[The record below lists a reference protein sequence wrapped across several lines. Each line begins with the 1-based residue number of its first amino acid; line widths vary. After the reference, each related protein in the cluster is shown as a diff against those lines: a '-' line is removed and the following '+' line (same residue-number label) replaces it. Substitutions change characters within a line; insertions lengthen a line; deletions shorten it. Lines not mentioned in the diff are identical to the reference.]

1 MNPPLPAPVAVVP
14 ALPFLALAGPTGVGK
29 SAVALALAPRLN
41 AEIVAADSMQ
51 VYRGFMIGTGKPAR
65 AERAA
70 VPHHGLDLAEPEA
83 GFDVAAF
90 RAAAAAAC
98 VAIRARGRLPL
109 VVAGTG
115 LYLRALRQG
124 LCEAPAPDPAVRRR
138 LEAAARRLGVPALH
152 ARLTRA
158 DPEAAARLSVNDRV
172 RVVRALEV
180 LEQTGVPLSRLQA
193 RHRDRQ
199 GPPAGLVIGLARE
212 RADLTR
218 RIDARAEAMV
228 AAGLEGEV
236 RGLLTAGYGESRPM
250 RGLGYRHFAAVVRG
264 ERSAPEAIRLMQRD
278 TRRYAKRQLT
288 WFRKEPGILW
298 LRLAPDE
305 PAATTAE
312 RVLTLLREQAQGETA
327 PWSA

>member
-1 MNPPLPAPVAVVP
+1 MTP
-14 ALPFLALAGPTGVGK
+14 ALRPSAAALPSLAFLALAGPTGVGK
-29 SAVALALAPRLN
+29 TAVALALAPRLD
-41 AEIVAADSMQ
+41 AEILVADSMQ
-51 VYRGFMIGTGKPAR
+51 VYRGFTVGTGKPAP

-70 VPHHGLDLAEPEA
+70 VPHHGLDLAEPDA

-90 RAAAAAAC
+90 RAGAAAALA
-98 VAIRARGRLPL
+98 AIRARGHLPL

-138 LEAAARRLGVPALH
+138 LEAEARRLGVPALH
-152 ARLTRA
+152 ARLKAA

-180 LEQTGVPLSRLQA
+180 FEQTGVPLSRLQA
-193 RHRDRQ
+193 QHRERQ
-199 GPPAGLVIGLARE
+199 GPPAGLVIGLTRE

-218 RIDARAEAMV
+218 RIEARALAMV
-228 AAGLEGEV
+228 ASGLEAEV
-236 RGLLTAGYGESRPM
+236 RALLAQGYGGSRPM
-250 RGLGYRHFAAVVRG
+250 RGLGYRHFLPVVRG
-264 ERSAPEAIRLMQRD
+264 ERTAAEAIHLMERD

-288 WFRKEPGILW
+288 WFRKEPGIVW
-298 LRLAPDE
+298 LRLAPE
-305 PAATTAE
+305 ERPARTAE
-312 RVLTLLREQAQGETA
+312 RILALLADRAAGEAA

>member
-1 MNPPLPAPVAVVP
+1 MSPTLRPSPAAVP
-14 ALPFLALAGPTGVGK
+14 TRAFLALGGPTGVGK

-41 AEIVAADSMQ
+41 AEIVVADSMQ
-51 VYRGFMIGTGKPAR
+51 VYRGFTIGTGKPTA

-70 VPHHGLDLAEPEA
+70 VAHHGLDLAEPGA

-98 VAIRARGRLPL
+98 AAIRARGRLPL

-124 LCEAPAPDPAVRRR
+124 LCQAPAPDPAVRRR
-138 LEAAARRLGVPALH
+138 LEAEARRLGAGALH
-152 ARLTRA
+152 ARLKAA

-172 RVVRALEV
+172 RAVRALEV
-180 LEQTGVPLSRLQA
+180 FEQTGVPLSRLQA
-193 RHRDRQ
+193 QHRDRQ
-199 GPPAGLVIGLARE
+199 GPPAGLVIGLTRD

-218 RIDARAEAMV
+218 RIDARVQAMV
-228 AAGLEGEV
+228 AAGLDGEV
-236 RGLLTAGYGESRPM
+236 RGLLEAGCGDTQPM
-250 RGLGYRHFAAVVRG
+250 RGLGYRHFLPVVRG
-264 ERSAPEAIRLMQRD
+264 EKAAADAVRLMQRD

-288 WFRKEPGILW
+288 WLRKEPGLLW
-298 LRLAPDE
+298 LRLAPE
-305 PAATTAE
+305 EPPAATAE
-312 RVLTLLREQAQGETA
+312 RILALLADRAAEETA

>member
-1 MNPPLPAPVAVVP
+1 MNPTPRASPPAVP
-14 ALPFLALAGPTGVGK
+14 TLAFLALAGPTGVGK
-29 SAVALALAPRLN
+29 SAVALALAPLLN
-41 AEIVAADSMQ
+41 VEILVADSMQ
-51 VYRGFMIGTGKPAR
+51 VYRGFTLGTGKPVP
-65 AERAA
+65 AELAA
-70 VPHHGLDLAEPEA
+70 VPHHGLDLVEPQA
-83 GFDVAAF
+83 GFDAAAF

-98 VAIRARGRLPL
+98 AAIRARGRLPL

-138 LEAAARRLGVPALH
+138 LEADARRLGAAALH
-152 ARLTRA
+152 ARLKAA
-158 DPEAAARLSVNDRV
+158 DPQAAARLSLNDRV

-180 LEQTGVPLSRLQA
+180 FEQTGVPLSRLQA
-193 RHRDRQ
+193 RHRDRE
-199 GPPAGLVIGLARE
+199 GPPAGLVIGLTRE

-218 RIDARAEAMV
+218 RIDARVQAMV

-236 RGLLTAGYGESRPM
+236 RRLLAAGCGETRPM
-250 RGLGYRHFAAVVRG
+250 QGLGYRHFAAVVRG
-264 ERSAPEAIRLMQRD
+264 EKTAADAVRLMQRD

-288 WFRKEPGILW
+288 WLRKEPRVLW
-298 LRLAPDE
+298 LRLAADE

-312 RVLTLLREQAQGETA
+312 QIVGLLREQVQGETT